1 MLTYSILGTSSYN
14 LQSDNIDC
22 SLDDSIPPHGM
33 SPSKE
38 SQALGEHFEKLI
50 SNFPQDGNHILERAL
65 YEQVREV
72 ATEAP
77 GVTIEDVIIPGDG
90 VNVPCKWFK
99 PEGSSSA
106 KHTILFMHGG
116 GFR

>member
-1 MLTYSILGTSSYN
+1 
-14 LQSDNIDC
+14 
-22 SLDDSIPPHGM
+22 M

-38 SQALGEHFEKLI
+38 SEILAEHFQKI
-50 SNFPQDGNHILERAL
+50 VSNFPQDDGNYFLERAL
-65 YEQVREV
+65 YEQVHVV

-77 GVTIEDVIIPGDG
+77 GVTIEDIIVAADG

-99 PEGSSSA
+99 PEGTSSA
-106 KHTILFMHGG
+106 KHVILYMHGG